1 MLSLPAFN
9 ILMASVQH
17 ITQDWFDQKVRQTDD
32 GRASLLDLIRHAI
45 TGKGERQVWDRLKRA
60 HPELD
65 GLISSVR
72 FPDACGHI
80 QKTPSPAVT
89 LEAWLQ
95 ILPLLPGA
103 AGKKYRQQTA
113 ELIVR
118 IWRGDADLGLA
129 IMLRDTDQKRL
140 DRANARLR
148 VGEFNKRVTK
158 AAMENG
164 ERPDRVHDARYRGYY
179 HKHTGQV
186 RQEMGLAKS
195 ESPLNFMDT
204 GDLAIHEAVQHI
216 ALKAVEHK
224 GGSLQSYVHGAAKQM
239 RAVYMEAV
247 GSAPVLPDPIKVGYM
262 DTKDARAIRASDDAG
277 QMRLQF
283 G

>member
-1 MLSLPAFN
+1 
-9 ILMASVQH
+9 MATLQH
-17 ITQDWFDQKVRQTDD
+17 INQDWFDQKVRQTDD

-45 TGKGERQVWDRLKRA
+45 TGKGERTVWLRLKEQ
-60 HPELD
+60 HPELEGLVD
-65 GLISSVR
+65 GVR
-72 FPDACGHI
+72 FCDANGRLH
-80 QKTPSPAVT
+80 KDPTPVVT
-89 LEAWLQ
+89 LEGWLQ

-129 IMLRDTDQKRL
+129 IMLRDTDKKRL

-148 VGEFNKRVTK
+148 VGEFNKRLTK

-164 ERPDRVHDARYRGYY
+164 EQPNRVHDARYRGYY
-179 HKHTGQV
+179 RKHTGQV
-186 RQEMGLAKS
+186 RKEMGLAKN

-204 GDLAIHEAVQHI
+204 GDLAIHEAIQHI

-224 GGSLQSYVHGAAKQM
+224 GGSLRSYVEGAAKQM
-239 RAVYMEAV
+239 RGVYEEAV
-247 GSAPVLPDPIKVGYM
+247 GSTPVLPDPIKVGYM

>member
-1 MLSLPAFN
+1 
-9 ILMASVQH
+9 MASVQH

-45 TGKGERQVWDRLKRA
+45 AGRGERTVWQRLKLQ
-60 HPELD
+60 HPELEALT
-65 GLISSVR
+65 GSVTFR
-72 FPDACGHI
+72 DATGRQLASHA
-80 QKTPSPAVT
+80 TPVVT

-113 ELIVR
+113 ELMVR

-164 ERPDRVHDARYRGYY
+164 ERPDRAHDARYRGYY

-186 RQEMGLAKS
+186 RQEMGLAKG

-239 RAVYMEAV
+239 RDVYVKAV

>member
-1 MLSLPAFN
+1 
-9 ILMASVQH
+9 MATLQH
-17 ITQDWFDQKVRQTDD
+17 INQDWFDQKVRQTDD
-32 GRASLLDLIRHAI
+32 GRASLLDLIRLAI
-45 TGKGERQVWDRLKRA
+45 AGRGERRVLSDLRKQ
-60 HPELD
+60 HPEIES
-65 GLISSVR
+65 LIDSVR
-72 FPDACGHI
+72 FSDAAGRAGANA
-80 QKTPSPAVT
+80 TPVVD
-89 LEAWLQ
+89 LEGWLQ

-129 IMLRDTDQKRL
+129 IMLRDTDKKRL
-140 DRANARLR
+140 ERANARLR
-148 VGEFNKRVTK
+148 VGSFCTRVK
-158 AAMENG
+158 EASYENG

-179 HKHTGQV
+179 RKHTGQV
-186 RQEMGLAKS
+186 RHEMGLAKGD
-195 ESPLNFMDT
+195 SPLNFMDT
-204 GDLAIHEAVQHI
+204 GDLAIHEAIQHI
-216 ALKAVEHK
+216 ALKAIEHN
-224 GGSLQSYVHGAAKQM
+224 GGSLQSYVQSAAKQM

>member
-1 MLSLPAFN
+1 
-9 ILMASVQH
+9 MATLQH
-17 ITQDWFDQKVRQTDD
+17 INQDWFDQKVRQTEN

-45 TGKGERQVWDRLKRA
+45 AGRGVNQVWDRLKRA
-60 HPELD
+60 HPEIE
-65 GLISSVR
+65 GLVSDVR
-72 FPDACGHI
+72 FPDINGI
-80 QKTPSPAVT
+80 TKGKPSPAVT
-89 LEAWLQ
+89 LEGWLQ

-179 HKHTGQV
+179 HRHTGQV
-186 RQEMGLAKS
+186 RQEMGLAKG

-239 RAVYMEAV
+239 RRVYVEAV
-247 GSAPVLPDPIKVGYM
+247 GSVPVLPDPIKVGYM

>member
-1 MLSLPAFN
+1 
-9 ILMASVQH
+9 MATLQH
-17 ITQDWFDQKVRQTDD
+17 INQDWFDQKVRQTDD

-45 TGKGERQVWDRLKRA
+45 TGKGERRVLGDLRKQ
-60 HPELD
+60 HPEIES
-65 GLISSVR
+65 LIDTVR
-72 FPDACGHI
+72 FPDGMGRTGAN
-80 QKTPSPAVT
+80 TASPVVD
-89 LEAWLQ
+89 LEGWLQ

-129 IMLRDTDQKRL
+129 IMLRDTDKKRL

-148 VGEFNKRVTK
+148 VGEFNKRLTK

-164 ERPDRVHDARYRGYY
+164 EQPNRVHDARYRGYY
-179 HKHTGQV
+179 RKHTGQV
-186 RQEMGLAKS
+186 RKEMGLAKN

-204 GDLAIHEAVQHI
+204 GDLAIHEAIQHI

-224 GGSLQSYVHGAAKQM
+224 GGSLRSYVEGAAKQM
-239 RAVYMEAV
+239 RGVYEEAV
-247 GSAPVLPDPIKVGYM
+247 GSTPVLPDPIKVGYM